1 MWITTSPILTMH
13 TVVRI
18 HCVLFQR
25 SCNFCPHRTCLGC
38 WYDLAGH
45 QGICVDLVS
54 GIYSYILMAKWNS
67 KTCSPQL
74 KFWHIF
80 WKILYV
86 YLNIYIYMYI
96 RIYLFIYVFIYLSIY
111 LFDIY
116 LLILYLF
123 IYLFIHLFTY
133 LFIYLF
139 SIYLFIDFFWLTYL
153 LIHLSIYHLVL
164 LHCLHHISDN
174 KYGCNHNNDATGNI
188 KMTTMVKWWQSEYTR
203 FFKQK
208 QQSWKDVA
216 MASQPTPPNVP
227 PPPEIRPYLTRF
239 KVLVSLNGAGY

>member
-80 WKILYV
+80 WKNTICIFEY
-86 YLNIYIYMYI
+86 IYICIYVSIYLSMYLSI
-96 RIYLFIYVFIYLSIY
+96 YLSIYSLFIYLFYICLFTCLFIYLLIYLSIYSAFIYSSISFDLRIYWFIYLSI
-111 LFDIY
+111 I
-116 LLILYLF
+116 
-123 IYLFIHLFTY
+123 
-133 LFIYLF
+133 
-139 SIYLFIDFFWLTYL
+139 
-153 LIHLSIYHLVL
+153 
-164 LHCLHHISDN
+164 
-174 KYGCNHNNDATGNI
+174 
-188 KMTTMVKWWQSEYTR
+188 
-203 FFKQK
+203 
-208 QQSWKDVA
+208 
-216 MASQPTPPNVP
+216 
-227 PPPEIRPYLTRF
+227 
-239 KVLVSLNGAGY
+239 